1 MQESTNILI
10 KSLLI
15 STGRSG
21 IMELL
26 DHMEQCG
33 FYNAPCSSKY
43 HLSTPGG
50 LAEHSYNVCEKALE
64 IATALYGEENLS
76 IEFLDS
82 IAICSLLHDIGKA
95 GQFGKPN
102 YKPEIH
108 HEEAITPENA
118 NDPNIATENVSIV
131 YASNENL
138 LFVPHEIRSIAIIS
152 KFIELTEEEQFAI
165 LYHNGL
171 YTDLGNAVKGK
182 ETPLYMILHFAD
194 MWASRV
200 VESEK

>member
-1 MQESTNILI
+1 MKLQTNEPTNILI

-82 IAICSLLHDIGKA
+82 IVICSLLHDIGKA
-95 GQFGKPN
+95 GQFGKAN
-102 YKPEIH
+102 YKMQIDGETG
-108 HEEAITPENA
+108 ETSF
-118 NDPNIATENVSIV
+118 ATNKD
-131 YASNENL
+131 L
-138 LFVPHEIRSIAIIS
+138 LFVPHEIRSIAILS

>member
-1 MQESTNILI
+1 MKAEIPILI

-15 STGRSG
+15 STGRTG

-26 DHMEQCG
+26 DHMEQYG
-33 FYNAPCSSKY
+33 FYDAPCSSKY
-43 HLSTPGG
+43 HLATPGG
-50 LAEHSYNVCEKALE
+50 LAEHSYNVCETALS
-64 IATALYGEENLS
+64 IANTLYGEENMP
-76 IEFLDS
+76 IEMLDS
-82 IAICSLLHDIGKA
+82 IVICSLLHDIGKA
-95 GQFGKPN
+95 GQFEKPN
-102 YKPEIH
+102 YVLN
-108 HEEAITPENA
+108 ITGEKAGTYETNK
-118 NDPNIATENVSIV
+118 
-131 YASNENL
+131 NL

-171 YTDLGNAVKGK
+171 YTDLGNAIKGK

>member
-1 MQESTNILI
+1 MKLQTNEPTNILI

-26 DHMEQCG
+26 DHMDQCG
-33 FYNAPCSSKY
+33 FYDAPCSSKY
-43 HLSTPGG
+43 HLATPGG
-50 LAEHSYNVCEKALE
+50 LAEHSYNVCEKALG
-64 IATALYGEENLS
+64 IANALYCEGNLPV
-76 IEFLDS
+76 EFYDS
-82 IAICSLLHDIGKA
+82 IVICSLLHDIGKA
-95 GQFGKPN
+95 GQFGKSNYIPN
-102 YKPEIH
+102 EDPEKGAYK
-108 HEEAITPENA
+108 
-118 NDPNIATENVSIV
+118 
-131 YASNENL
+131 SNKDL
-138 LFVPHEIRSIAIIS
+138 LFVPHEIRSIAILS

-171 YTDLGNAVKGK
+171 YTDLGNAIKGK